1 MPAPGLPPCDA
12 VKPLPRTILIGTVV
26 SACVIVALAAAWW
39 TARATPDAAP
49 LASRL
54 PAETVFA
61 YAEFPRGEFF
71 DAALFERIAPS
82 LPPPPSPLPAHAVAA
97 AAVRAGDVTGWITM
111 SMDEQGKASFGGSDP
126 TLSAL
131 LTDERA
137 RLDSDRT
144 FRDLRM
150 SGQRTWTYIAFPA
163 TDPKTSTLAGMFA
176 LDTPMSYAIHPG
188 NALTLR
194 FGMRP
199 TPNVGFAALRP
210 LTRVPDTSEV
220 IVLPPRSALAG
231 IATTL
236 SDDAMLVAET
246 LATTFVD
253 SIARDTSIRYELAP
267 LFDGPSVLQ
276 LGTDG
281 SGNTVFAF
289 DGKSPSGARAE
300 AILRTLH
307 ERFGSMRERSRAKT
321 VSAEGYSLTTLT
333 PGTDGETTRSQDGG
347 WTTLRTDAGGFAL
360 ASAHDA
366 GGRFTITNAPDLLRA
381 DDESTAWTPEAS
393 TLAWTDSLAAG
404 LRPLWPSLATDG
416 GAPLTI
422 RLSDGPGYVQ
432 WDIAPLAEGL

>member
-1 MPAPGLPPCDA
+1 M
-12 VKPLPRTILIGTVV
+12 KPLPRTILIGTVV
-26 SACVIVALAAAWW
+26 SACAIGALAATWW
-39 TARATPDAAP
+39 TTRTTHDVAP
-49 LASRL
+49 LAARL
-54 PAETVFA
+54 PAETVLA

-71 DAALFERIAPS
+71 DGALFERIAPS
-82 LPPPPSPLPAHAVAA
+82 LPSPPSPPPAHAVAA
-97 AAVRAGDVTGWITM
+97 AVVRTGDVTGWITM
-111 SMDEQGKASFGGSDP
+111 SMDERGNVSFGGSDP

-131 LTDERA
+131 LADERA
-137 RLDSDRT
+137 RLASDKT

-150 SGQRTWTYIAFPA
+150 NERRTWVYIAFPA
-163 TDPKTSTLAGMFA
+163 ADPKTSMLTGMFA
-176 LDTPMSYAIHPG
+176 LDTPMSYAMHPG
-188 NALTLR
+188 NTLTLR

-210 LTRVPDTSEV
+210 LTRVPETSEV
-220 IVLPPRSALAG
+220 IVLPPRSALA
-231 IATTL
+231 AVAATL
-236 SDDAMLVAET
+236 SDDATLVAET

-253 SIARDTSIRYELAP
+253 SIARDTSIRYELGP
-267 LFDGPSVLQ
+267 LFDGPSILQ

-300 AILRTLH
+300 EIMRTLH
-307 ERFGSMRERSRAKT
+307 ERFGSMRGKSRTKT

-333 PGTDGETTRSQDGG
+333 PDTDGETTLAQNDG

-366 GGRFTITNAPDLLRA
+366 GGRFTITNAPTLLRA
-381 DDESTAWTPEAS
+381 DGEATAWAPEAS

-404 LRPLWPSLATDG
+404 LRPLWPSLATDD

-422 RLSDGPGYVQ
+422 RLSNGPGYLQ
-432 WDIAPLAEGL
+432 WDMGPFARGL